1 MAILCPFI
9 WDTYDARMKEERDID
24 DILASLDDLLQE
36 NDMQSAAK
44 TVKNAPV
51 VRSAQSQHVT
61 DTVKLGA
68 DEPSVKTKL
77 LEKEEKVEPSVH
89 VDSTSALQKTV
100 LNAPRRVE
108 IDVPDAN
115 FRLEPDVDTAST
127 PATPLPRIVLTKEML
142 INTDQ
147 DDLPLDFNPLVEA
160 MDDDDVED
168 DAEASPDLDEK
179 EATTFKYENIDVRM
193 SAKEV
198 EQMLELVSMDI
209 SYQFHQLLPD
219 MIRQSMRTHLNII
232 QDEQMK
238 NKQDDEKK

>member
-1 MAILCPFI
+1 
-9 WDTYDARMKEERDID
+9 MKEERDID
-24 DILASLDDLLQE
+24 EILASLDELLQE

-44 TVKNAPV
+44 SVKDAPV
-51 VRSAQSQHVT
+51 VRSAQSQHV
-61 DTVKLGA
+61 VKPATLDSHA
-68 DEPSVKTKL
+68 PSVKKKL
-77 LEKEEKVEPSVH
+77 LEKEGKVEPSIH
-89 VDSTSALQKTV
+89 VDSTSALQKTG
-100 LNAPRRVE
+100 LHAPRRME

-115 FRLEPDVDTAST
+115 FRLEPDIETAST
-127 PATPLPRIVLTKEML
+127 PVTPRPRIVLTKEMM
-142 INTDQ
+142 IHADQ

-168 DAEASPDLDEK
+168 DAEVSPDSGEK
-179 EATTFKYENIDVRM
+179 EATGFKYENVDIRM

-219 MIRQSMRTHLNII
+219 MIRQSLQKHLNIM
-232 QDEQMK
+232 QAEKMK